1 LANPAAINGN
11 QADLACG
18 INTFLKEKS

>member
-1 LANPAAINGN
+1 LANPAVIKGN
-11 QADLACG
+11 QADLACE